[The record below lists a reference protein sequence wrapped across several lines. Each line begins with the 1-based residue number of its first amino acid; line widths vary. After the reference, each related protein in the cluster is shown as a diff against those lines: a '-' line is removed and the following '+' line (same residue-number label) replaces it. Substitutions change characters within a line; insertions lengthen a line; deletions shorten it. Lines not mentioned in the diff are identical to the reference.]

1 MAEHPR
7 LLLDGLA
14 FGEGPR
20 WYDERLYFSDIG
32 AREVRSVDLAGHSE
46 HIVRVPFRPSG
57 LGWLPDGRLLVVSMT
72 DHRLLRL
79 DPTGLVAVADL
90 SPYCGGHAND
100 MVVDAA
106 GRAYIGNMG
115 FDLEAEPMEV
125 RPTGLLRVDPDG
137 TVRVVAQELIAPNGM
152 VITPD
157 GATLIVGESGGARL
171 TAFDI
176 AADGSLSNRRSYAGL
191 EGGAV
196 PDGICLDVQGGVWV
210 ASPTT
215 FEFLR
220 VLEGG
225 GVSDR
230 IPAGEP
236 AGKRKAIACMLGG
249 PQRRSLFLISS
260 VTMIEGAEQALTS
273 RIDVVEVDIPGAG
286 RP

>member
-1 MAEHPR
+1 MA
-7 LLLDGLA
+7 LKS
-14 FGEGPR
+14 FGRGMDDMPG
-20 WYDERLYFSDIG
+20 S
-32 AREVRSVDLAGHSE
+32 
-46 HIVRVPFRPSG
+46 
-57 LGWLPDGRLLVVSMT
+57 
-72 DHRLLRL
+72 
-79 DPTGLVAVADL
+79 
-90 SPYCGGHAND
+90 SP
-100 MVVDAA
+100 AA
-106 GRAYIGNMG
+106 GGGIGPG
-115 FDLEAEPMEV
+115 
-125 RPTGLLRVDPDG
+125 GLTAFIDQGSEFEGKLSFKDTARIDG
-137 TVRVVAQELIAPNGM
+137 SFRGEIASEN
-152 VITPD
+152 
-157 GATLIVGESGGARL
+157 TLIVGESGGARL

-196 PDGICLDVQGGVWV
+196 PDGICLDVQGGIWV

-225 GVSDR
+225 GVTDR

-260 VTMIEGAEQALTS
+260 VTMIEGAEQARTS